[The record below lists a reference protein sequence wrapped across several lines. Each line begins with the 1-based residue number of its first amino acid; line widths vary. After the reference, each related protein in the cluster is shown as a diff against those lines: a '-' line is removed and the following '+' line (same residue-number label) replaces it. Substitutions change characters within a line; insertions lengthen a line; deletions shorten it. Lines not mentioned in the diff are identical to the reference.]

1 MPDLHDA
8 LSRLAAD
15 AQWPQTPELAA
26 PVRAAIEA
34 QPATP
39 PHSGLRGWWS
49 ARRRS
54 RARRPLLAALLALV
68 VGGGVLAAPGT
79 GSGLLERL
87 GLKNATVTKVQ
98 RLPATALGR
107 ELDLGERVAS
117 IAAARRLA
125 DFVALRPA
133 ALGPP
138 AEVYV
143 DDSVITFVYRSASG
157 QPILFTQVPGSA
169 GRYVQKFVTADTRRV
184 RIAGTPGLLLRG
196 PHVVF
201 FDGAGAGAEPRMQ
214 EARLAKNTLMWER
227 DGLLLRL
234 EAEQPVGELVRI
246 ARSVRV
252 G

>member
-1 MPDLHDA
+1 MPDLNLHDA

-34 QPATP
+34 QPVQPT
-39 PHSGLRGWWS
+39 GLRGWWR
-49 ARRRS
+49 ARARS
-54 RARRPLLAALLALV
+54 RSRRPLLAALVALV

-79 GSGLLERL
+79 GSGLLEHL
-87 GLKNATVTKVQ
+87 GLRNATVTKVQ

-117 IAAARRLA
+117 IADARRLA
-125 DFVALRPA
+125 GFAPLRPA
-133 ALGPP
+133 ALGAPT
-138 AEVYV
+138 EVSV
-143 DDSVITFVYRSASG
+143 DDGVVTFAYVARSER
-157 QPILFTQVPGSA
+157 PILFTQVPGSA

-184 RIAGTPGLLLRG
+184 RIGGRPGLLLRG

-201 FDGAGAGAEPRMQ
+201 FDSGRGGEPRMQ

-246 ARSVRV
+246 ARSVRA